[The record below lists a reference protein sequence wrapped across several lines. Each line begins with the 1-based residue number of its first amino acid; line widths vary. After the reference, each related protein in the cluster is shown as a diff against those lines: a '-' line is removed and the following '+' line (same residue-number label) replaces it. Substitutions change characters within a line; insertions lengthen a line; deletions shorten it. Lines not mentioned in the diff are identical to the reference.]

1 MAARHINIVN
11 LQSTGGKCEN
21 PIGDKGHS
29 ISVLWACGDLIQDL
43 HLHKDQHG
51 VKQEQS
57 G

>member
-21 PIGDKGHS
+21 PIGYKGHS